1 MASTSIM
8 MRKQVSALPTL
19 SRMLHQSSPQA
30 YQINYNN
37 LKKETGAPNA
47 VPAQPKTVTSNVKS
61 IQGWRGGAERGF
73 RAAYTDC
80 IHVLTRE
87 ATKYDT
93 QENPDIATW
102 YRKILTH
109 NLSPNVLKQRYG
121 ILVPITYKQLN
132 PTASRDE
139 MDLAHVL
146 GWCVEMIR
154 AASVMTTETIGVN
167 QSFGRRKVDRET
179 WAEKHQLG
187 NKAFND
193 ALLMERGVFVLL
205 KHYFGEQATIYYEA
219 VTKAQRVRTLGKNKK
234 NILIFDKKNNM

>member
-1 MASTSIM
+1 MNLPNWMIFFHLSSTLLSDLDITKNCVFCQYTTTKKQKLDFFQLLNHVDFYLKPYLIM
-8 MRKQVSALPTL
+8 NRFHIVPSPSTTL
-19 SRMLHQSSPQA
+19 
-30 YQINYNN
+30 
-37 LKKETGAPNA
+37 
-47 VPAQPKTVTSNVKS
+47 

-219 VTKAQRVRTLGKNKK
+219 VTKAQRVRTLGKK
-234 NILIFDKKNNM
+234 MS

>member
-1 MASTSIM
+1 M
-8 MRKQVSALPTL
+8 VSKNLN
-19 SRMLHQSSPQA
+19 PQ
-30 YQINYNN
+30 
-37 LKKETGAPNA
+37 P
-47 VPAQPKTVTSNVKS
+47 QPK
-61 IQGWRGGAERGF
+61 
-73 RAAYTDC
+73 C
-80 IHVLTRE
+80 
-87 ATKYDT
+87 TKT
-93 QENPDIATW
+93 T
-102 YRKILTH
+102 LC
-109 NLSPNVLKQRYG
+109 

-193 ALLMERGVFVLL
+193 ALLMERG
-205 KHYFGEQATIYYEA
+205 
-219 VTKAQRVRTLGKNKK
+219 
-234 NILIFDKKNNM
+234 

>member
-1 MASTSIM
+1 MTFHSIVPSPST
-8 MRKQVSALPTL
+8 TL
-19 SRMLHQSSPQA
+19 
-30 YQINYNN
+30 
-37 LKKETGAPNA
+37 
-47 VPAQPKTVTSNVKS
+47 

-154 AASVMTTETIGVN
+154 AASVMTTGKSLSE
-167 QSFGRRKVDRET
+167 
-179 WAEKHQLG
+179 
-187 NKAFND
+187 
-193 ALLMERGVFVLL
+193 ALLFTEHGENMLCTKIVLNARNNFCTQHVL
-205 KHYFGEQATIYYEA
+205 PRFE
-219 VTKAQRVRTLGKNKK
+219 LG
-234 NILIFDKKNNM
+234 IFMY